1 MLDHISISHQSGL
14 VLWSRSFTPTFSALV
29 SSPASPVNALIKS
42 TFIEGKAMANG
53 EELGVEKDGYSV
65 RWTVENG
72 LGLVF
77 VVVFPAL
84 LPLTYIPTLL
94 ERTKALFLA
103 LFQPYLKH
111 LVESLSSG
119 GAVVLSS
126 TAGQVLRELKE
137 KIKQERWDK
146 IWDRCL
152 RNCEGKSRITH
163 PKYMKAPF
171 ESTTTSDA
179 DVSEPNTGS
188 NTPLSAEEMAKNM
201 QAVKARMKTGKK
213 RGAGGGGSIREGLS
227 ISPSPSPSRKAPSSA
242 TAKLMRRWGD
252 TPVTVQE
259 MAALDY
265 STPSPAVGVQ
275 DESEHVTI
283 DKDTLVSVD
292 AMGKRGENGAYEV
305 AEWDFAKLSLPKRE
319 ANLPSEEEIL
329 AMGTSHSSVSTSPIL
344 DQAPSAWSNVFSRL
358 SGSKTLTQDDLAPVL
373 VEMEKQMMSK
383 NVAKNIAERLCESIG
398 AALVGKK
405 MSGLSSVKSHVQ
417 SALSA
422 SLTHILT
429 PKTSTDILLEI
440 QRKRSAHLSTLSSL
454 GKGVDAGPDPYILA
468 FIGVNGVGK
477 STNLSKVCFWLL
489 QNGLRVLIAACD
501 TFRSGAVEQL
511 RVHVRNLGALG
522 EEMGQGKGKRIELF
536 ERGYGKDAAG
546 IARDAIA
553 YAKQNAFDVVLID
566 TAGRMQDNEP
576 LMRALA
582 KLIMVNN
589 PDKIIFVGEALV
601 GNEAVDQLSKF
612 DMSLKNFSGAGAGGA
627 TRKRG
632 IDGIILTKFDTIDD
646 KVGAALSMTYITG
659 QPILFVGC
667 GQTYTD
673 LRQLRVNHIVQAL
686 LS

>member
-14 VLWSRSFTPTFSALV
+14 VLWSRAFTPTFETLANTPN
-29 SSPASPVNALIKS
+29 SPINALIKS

-53 EELGVEKDGYSV
+53 EEQGLEKDGYSV
-65 RWTVENG
+65 RWSVDNG

-84 LPLTYIPTLL
+84 LPLTYVPALL

-103 LFQPYLKH
+103 LFQPYVTSLI
-111 LVESLSSG
+111 ESLSSG
-119 GAVVLSS
+119 GAS
-126 TAGQVLRELKE
+126 AGSALKQLKE
-137 KIKQERWDK
+137 KIVEERWDEV
-146 IWDRCL
+146 WDRCF
-152 RNCEGKSRITH
+152 RNCEGEKKSR
-163 PKYMKAPF
+163 
-171 ESTTTSDA
+171 STLVKQRVSDGANPAISSADTSDV
-179 DVSEPNTGS
+179 DVGS
-188 NTPLSAEEMAKNM
+188 QPAVSAEEIAKNV
-201 QAVKARMKTGKK
+201 QSLKAKMKGGKR
-213 RGAGGGGSIREGLS
+213 RGVRDGLS
-227 ISPSPSPSRKAPSSA
+227 PSPSPSPSRKPPVNA
-242 TAKLMRRWGD
+242 TSKLMRRWGD
-252 TPVTVQE
+252 SPVTADD

-265 STPSPAVGVQ
+265 STPAPDSSAN
-275 DESEHVTI
+275 
-283 DKDTLVSVD
+283 DTVSVD
-292 AMGKRGENGAYEV
+292 KESLVSSEALGTRNETGAYQV
-305 AEWDFAKLSLPKRE
+305 ADWDFRRAPVTSQE
-319 ANLPSEEEIL
+319 NLPSEEEII
-329 AMGTSHSSVSTSPIL
+329 ARGTSRLSLNRATDDGSSQSSWTSM
-344 DQAPSAWSNVFSRL
+344 FSRL
-358 SGSKTLTQDDLAPVL
+358 TGSKILTRNDLAPVL
-373 VEMEKQMMSK
+373 VEMEKHLMSK
-383 NVAKNIAERLCESIG
+383 NVAKDIAEKLCDSVG

-405 MSGLSSVKSHVQ
+405 LGGLSSVKSEVQ
-417 SALSA
+417 SVLST
-422 SLTHILT
+422 SLTRVLT

-440 QRKRSAHLSTLSSL
+440 QRKRSSHLATLSATSSSL
-454 GKGVDAGPDPYILA
+454 DSGPDPYTMT
-468 FIGVNGVGK
+468 FVGVNGVGK

-546 IARDAIA
+546 IAKDAIT
-553 YAKQNAFDVVLID
+553 YAKEHAFDVVLID

-582 KLIMVNN
+582 KLVTVNN
-589 PDKIIFVGEALV
+589 PDKIVFVGEALV
-601 GNEAVDQLSKF
+601 GNEAVDQLTKF
-612 DMSLKNFSGAGAGGA
+612 DRALRDFSGAGVGGVA
-627 TRKRG
+627 RKRG